1 MNHTCKSPRV
11 SEGDMLTP
19 GNLVWLEYYSTLSD
33 VLNVEHIALT
43 FVQAFAPDAYLPER
57 T

>member
-1 MNHTCKSPRV
+1 
-11 SEGDMLTP
+11 MLTP